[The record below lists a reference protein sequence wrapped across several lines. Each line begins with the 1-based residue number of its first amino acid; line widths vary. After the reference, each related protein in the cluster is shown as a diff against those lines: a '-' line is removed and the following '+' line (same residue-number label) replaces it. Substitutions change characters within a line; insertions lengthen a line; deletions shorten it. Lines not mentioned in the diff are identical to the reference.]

1 MTKFSELPLETQF
14 LIERCN
20 RSYRKLCILY
30 CRKPT
35 IDELIE
41 ETYLTEN
48 ELSVVF
54 KYFIKYKILKDFKI
68 EYNKDNYLEYNNI
81 I

>member
-41 ETYLTEN
+41 ELTSLLHPQTLNKNNRENN
-48 ELSVVF
+48 ELIF
-54 KYFIKYKILKDFKI
+54 LFIVITSKCSA
-68 EYNKDNYLEYNNI
+68 
-81 I
+81 